1 LQPQMLWMP
10 KKHLFS
16 YPGVFLEFYY
26 CAQLGCY
33 CACKSY
39 GVFFQYDSLLAIAE
53 ETLAEFLSKATGTAV
68 DWVQMVGMK
77 VIHLL

>member
-1 LQPQMLWMP
+1 MP

-39 GVFFQYDSLLAIAE
+39 GVFFSI
-53 ETLAEFLSKATGTAV
+53 
-68 DWVQMVGMK
+68 
-77 VIHLL
+77 